1 MHFKWKYPGYMIHFA
16 AKNGSKSAGKAELW
30 QIWQGDLNRAFSEIL
45 QRGGP
50 REISQKSPNKKADFR
65 GLKNTPAQ
73 IALSHNYCALKLQ
86 TSEIC
91 GKKRLQKCPEGRVS
105 TNVASTLKSRI
116 FWDFAKGGPR
126 EISQKSP
133 KKWADFRGLRI
144 SPAQI
149 ALSCK

>member
-1 MHFKWKYPGYMIHFA
+1 MHLKCKHRVHFA
-16 AKNGSKSAGKAELW
+16 ARKWLQKCRESWVMTNLARRPKSC
-30 QIWQGDLNRAFSEIL
+30 IFSDFAK
-45 QRGGP
+45 GGP

-116 FWDFAKGGPR
+116 FWDFAKGEPR